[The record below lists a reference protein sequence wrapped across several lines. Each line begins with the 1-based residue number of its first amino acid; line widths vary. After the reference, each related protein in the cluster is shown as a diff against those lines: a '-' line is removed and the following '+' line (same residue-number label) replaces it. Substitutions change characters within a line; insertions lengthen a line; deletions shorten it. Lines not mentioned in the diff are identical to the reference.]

1 MSKAENSEELHYG
14 SARVRIYPSSTVLG
28 VAAAELAAKL
38 IREVIENYGRA
49 RIVVATGNSQI
60 PLMDALTDQPVDWKA
75 VEVFHMDEYSGM
87 KETNPASFRYWIKTH
102 LEDKVNPG
110 KLHYIAGDAPDLDA
124 EMKRYSK
131 LLDQAPIDLAFV
143 GFGENG
149 HIAFNDPPSAD
160 FDDPMIVK
168 RVHLDE
174 ACRRQQ
180 AGEGH
185 FTDFASVPL
194 EAVTI
199 TCTGLFRAHAWICC
213 VPEARKANAVRDA
226 LEGPISV
233 SCPASMVQ
241 RHPNAYVYL
250 DQESAALLSA
260 AVMDGGSETRAAV
273 NPTS

>member
-1 MSKAENSEELHYG
+1 MSKAGNSQELRYG
-14 SARVRIYPSSTVLG
+14 SARVQVFPSSATLG
-28 VAAAELAAKL
+28 IAAAECAAKL
-38 IREVIENYGRA
+38 IRDAIENYVHA

-60 PLMDALTDQPVDWKA
+60 PLIDALTKQPIDWNA

-87 KETNPASFRYWIKTH
+87 EQANPASFRHWIKTR
-102 LEDKVNPG
+102 LEDKVHPG
-110 KLHYIAGDAPDLDA
+110 KLHYIAGDALDLDA
-124 EMKRYSK
+124 EMKRYSD
-131 LLDQAPIDLAFV
+131 LLEQAPIDLAFV

-160 FDDPMIVK
+160 FNDPMIVK
-168 RVHLDE
+168 PVHLDD

-185 FTDFASVPL
+185 FKDLSSVPQ

-199 TCTGLFRAHAWICC
+199 TCRGLFRAHAWICC
-213 VPEARKANAVRDA
+213 VPEARKAKAVRDA

-233 SCPASMVQ
+233 SCPASIVQ

-250 DQESAALLSA
+250 DSESAALLSA
-260 AVMDGGSETRAAV
+260 VKDRR
-273 NPTS
+273 